1 MGRPAFLRGGELPSS
16 TKRIAALLL
25 RHVSRYP
32 KFTGIY
38 PLADR
43 GLKVFPVDAGSN
55 LGRTIIESCGDAR
68 PLKVII
74 QHHNSTIVQDG
85 PAVADVPKNAL
96 VLVGSIY
103 VSEIDLEVDTAKHL
117 ESIV

>member
-1 MGRPAFLRGGELPSS
+1 MPPQEATGTVTNAAPEMGSPAFLRGGELPSS

-55 LGRTIIESCGDAR
+55 LGRKII
-68 PLKVII
+68 
-74 QHHNSTIVQDG
+74 
-85 PAVADVPKNAL
+85 
-96 VLVGSIY
+96 
-103 VSEIDLEVDTAKHL
+103 
-117 ESIV
+117 